1 MISLGLLLLRL
12 VAGTVYVLHGLP
24 KLIGGEGSGKR
35 IPEDIQQRLGQGFVG
50 SMENGG
56 IENVTKML
64 GSLEVPNPPMMAWAL
79 SLTEFLGGLAL
90 IFGWKT
96 RLAALGLT
104 IVQAV
109 AIGKVHAPQGASGSE
124 FNGVLLAATG
134 ALALTGPG
142 KVAID

>member
-1 MISLGLLLLRL
+1 MMSLGLLLLRL
-12 VAGTVYVLHGLP
+12 VTGGVYVLHGLP

-35 IPEDIQQRLGQGFVG
+35 IPEDVQKKLGQGFVG

-56 IENVTKML
+56 IENVAKML
-64 GSLEVPNPPMMAWAL
+64 GSMDVPNAPMMAWVL

-104 IVQAV
+104 VVQIV

-124 FNGVLLAATG
+124 FNGVLLAVTG

>member
-1 MISLGLLLLRL
+1 MISLGLLLMRIA
-12 VAGTVYVLHGLP
+12 AGGVYVLHGLP

-35 IPEDIQQRLGQGFVG
+35 IPEDVQQKLGQGFVG
-50 SMENGG
+50 SMEKGG
-56 IENVTKML
+56 VENVAKML
-64 GSLEVPNPPMMAWAL
+64 DSLDVPNPPMMAWVL

-96 RLAALGLT
+96 RVAALGLT
-104 IVQAV
+104 VVQIV
-109 AIGKVHAPQGASGSE
+109 AISKVHAPQGASGSE
-124 FNGVLLAATG
+124 FNGLLLAATG

>member
-1 MISLGLLLLRL
+1 MISLGLLLMRI
-12 VAGTVYVLHGLP
+12 ATGGVYVLHGLP

-35 IPEDIQQRLGQGFVG
+35 IPEDVQRKLGHGFVG
-50 SMENGG
+50 SMEKGG
-56 IENVTKML
+56 VENIAKML
-64 GSLEVPNPPMMAWAL
+64 DSLDVPNPPMMAWVL

-96 RLAALGLT
+96 RVAALGLT
-104 IVQAV
+104 VVQVV
-109 AIGKVHAPQGASGSE
+109 AISKVHAPQGASGSE
-124 FNGVLLAATG
+124 FNGLLLAATG